1 MTRDKLFVFLAKA
14 TGMVVLAAIFDMAF
28 QYFTKPEINF
38 YRTAIFAL
46 VFGLGNFIIGRRKN
60 NKL

>member
-1 MTRDKLFVFLAKA
+1 MTRDKLFAFFAKA
-14 TGMVVLAAIFDMAF
+14 AGMVVLAAIVDIVF

-46 VFGLGNFIIGRRKN
+46 VFGLGNFIYDWK
-60 NKL
+60 KKKK

>member
-14 TGMVVLAAIFDMAF
+14 AGMVVLVAIVDIVF

-46 VFGLGNFIIGRRKN
+46 VFGLGNFIYDWK
-60 NKL
+60 KKKK

>member
-14 TGMVVLAAIFDMAF
+14 TGMVVLAAIVDMAF

-38 YRTAIFAL
+38 YRTAIFSL
-46 VFGLGNFIIGRRKN
+46 VFGLGNFIYDWK
-60 NKL
+60 KKKQ